1 MVVSQQLAM
10 LLQVALLSQTYLLL
24 ASVGMQVGSDTGEFD
39 EGRFVVQSIGS
50 GQITINLPALGTAT
64 GLTIT
69 FVSPDPGDS
78 FTVPT
83 ATAGADFS
91 VGSIITKVSG
101 SGQLASQLPPPG
113 VTVSAVDPATGV
125 VTMNAPADQ
134 AGGVVLDI
142 TPAYGVPTQDL
153 EFTIS
158 LLGSILDIAIN
169 DGGSGYDVGDV
180 LIVSATDLTQPI
192 VHVVDQVS
200 VDVITPINLPA
211 GTFSAGDTIDFAG
224 GEGSSTPALLY
235 RSIESGGNTVALIVE
250 GIGADNTLTMSVSG
264 GTSYGIL
271 SAAAE
276 ERYTIDGVVGED
288 LTLYVNNVYQFDISA
303 ASLASNPFALSAFPG
318 GAYGRGLVEN
328 ITANVSTSSQ
338 QVTVSDSSAIIAGME
353 ITAVSGNAQLQ
364 TGTKVQSV
372 DNATTIT
379 IDLPAAVAGSAVLS
393 FAGTE
398 YTDNVIRTA
407 TDLTIKVTST
417 TPNLYYYSQ
426 AVSNLGGT
434 ESYEG
439 LLTINQNNPKTFGSE
454 AEFLA
459 FDIASDDVIK
469 SDVETGILTVNSA
482 VGDSLAFDAGT
493 IVDLESTTSK
503 TTDTHIVGKL
513 ASDPDGDDII
523 EVSAGVSTDFT
534 YGDVNIAARFF
545 RSKMLT
551 EISHLLERSNH
562 FFVSILMT
570 RWRLLTIQ
578 SLLFLDKT

>member
-1 MVVSQQLAM
+1 MVFFQQ
-10 LLQVALLSQTYLLL
+10 QQ
-24 ASVGMQVGSDTGEFD
+24 
-39 EGRFVVQSIGS
+39 
-50 GQITINLPALGTAT
+50 
-64 GLTIT
+64 
-69 FVSPDPGDS
+69 
-78 FTVPT
+78 
-83 ATAGADFS
+83 
-91 VGSIITKVSG
+91 K
-101 SGQLASQLPPPG
+101 
-113 VTVSAVDPATGV
+113 
-125 VTMNAPADQ
+125 
-134 AGGVVLDI
+134 
-142 TPAYGVPTQDL
+142 
-153 EFTIS
+153 
-158 LLGSILDIAIN
+158 
-169 DGGSGYDVGDV
+169 
-180 LIVSATDLTQPI
+180 
-192 VHVVDQVS
+192 
-200 VDVITPINLPA
+200 
-211 GTFSAGDTIDFAG
+211 
-224 GEGSSTPALLY
+224 
-235 RSIESGGNTVALIVE
+235 
-250 GIGADNTLTMSVSG
+250 
-264 GTSYGIL
+264 
-271 SAAAE
+271 
-276 ERYTIDGVVGED
+276 RYTIDGVVGED

-328 ITANVSTSSQ
+328 ITANVPTSSQ

-353 ITAVSGNAQLQ
+353 ITVVSGNAQLQ

-379 IDLPAAVAGSAVLS
+379 IDLPAAVAGSAVLG

-407 TDLTIKVTST
+407 ADLTIKVTST

-426 AVSNLGGT
+426 TAPNLGGT

-493 IVDLESTTSK
+493 IVDLRKHYIKNYMTLILLVNLHRILTEMISLKSL
-503 TTDTHIVGKL
+503 L
-513 ASDPDGDDII
+513 AYQLTLLMVMSIL
-523 EVSAGVSTDFT
+523 V
-534 YGDVNIAARFF
+534 ARF

-562 FFVSILMT
+562 FFVSIQQP